1 MIYNIVN
8 MKQLAIIILV
18 ISNIILLYPVK
29 LNWGIDLVWETFF
42 SMDFWYGRC
51 LSYFSLVLMSFILML
66 KYKDTPKLFFFL
78 IAGIYTICISLIC
91 WIGNPLHFIPYLLST
106 SFTSGKYERQIIILF
121 DVFLSIGISVFF
133 LKIFISYYSRK

>member
-1 MIYNIVN
+1 MIYNLVN

-51 LSYFSLVLMSFILML
+51 LTYFSLVLMSFILML
-66 KYKDTPKLFFFL
+66 KYKDTPKLFFFSNSRN
-78 IAGIYTICISLIC
+78 IYHMHIVNLLDRESAS
-91 WIGNPLHFIPYLLST
+91 FYSIPNLNVVYI
-106 SFTSGKYERQIIILF
+106 R
-121 DVFLSIGISVFF
+121 
-133 LKIFISYYSRK
+133 